1 MNDDL
6 KKKISEQEELISFLS
21 KDNKLLQS
29 VNDSLIKQNKLNFDI
44 IENLHRRIDNFTD
57 TIDSVYLSNNSNRS
71 RKQTKQKLNDTN
83 QSEND
88 KLSSKND
95 NFPSGN
101 DNPHSNIDNV
111 NSKDDSNRSRDDSSH
126 SKDDS
131 SHSRDDSSRSR
142 DESSHSKDESSHS
155 RDDSN
160 RSKDDSSR
168 SMDVNSHSK
177 DVSSH
182 SNNESGY
189 LNNESGHSNNESG
202 HLNNERGYTSN
213 ERGYTSNERSNLN
226 NERSQVRNVD
236 NDSGKSEFNNH
247 NDTIGSQNY
256 ILRKTKEKLILAE
269 TVQEREKR
277 IIRGNIEKKFKKKF
291 INKVKKRLTE
301 EIYYFSSH
309 EKVRV
314 DALLKVIRI
323 SFPAVMRDF
332 QLLRKYNWI
341 EHVGPREGGHYRLT
355 KEGRILTIEAEEY
368 Q

>member
-126 SKDDS
+126 S
-131 SHSRDDSSRSR
+131 RDD
-142 DESSHSKDESSHS
+142 SSHSKDESGHS
-155 RDDSN
+155 S
-160 RSKDDSSR
+160 
-168 SMDVNSHSK
+168 
-177 DVSSH
+177 
-182 SNNESGY
+182 
-189 LNNESGHSNNESG
+189 NESGHSSNESGYSSNESG
-202 HLNNERGYTSN
+202 HLSN

>member
-213 ERGYTSNERSNLN
+213 ERSNLN